1 MFTKSKIIQN
11 LLIVC
16 FVCFL
21 LTVMCGI
28 MYHGFNKPNKFEVHT
43 KIMQDFLQAVDSTN
57 TSQPKVKIHDIGG
70 EN

>member
-1 MFTKSKIIQN
+1 MFIKSKMIQN

-28 MYHGFNKPNKFEVHT
+28 MYQAFNKPNTFDIHT
-43 KIMQDFLQAVDSTN
+43 KIMQDFLQVVDTTN